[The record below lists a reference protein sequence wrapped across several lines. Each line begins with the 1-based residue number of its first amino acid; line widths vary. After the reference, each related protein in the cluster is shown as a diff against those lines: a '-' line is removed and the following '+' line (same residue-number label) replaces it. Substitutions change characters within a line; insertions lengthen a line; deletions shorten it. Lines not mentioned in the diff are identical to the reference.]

1 MATRLEDDMNEENN
15 MFILKF
21 NIETNAEF
29 TFALPDELKMIDD
42 WDESYAV
49 LSSDFKKLLNKA
61 IEYVGCLISSFE
73 TDSKRLEKSLVEE
86 WNILLKKLSN
96 YKNKGVDGYPIE
108 VLISTFNGI
117 AYWDNGYQHGSME
130 ILEWAPPVELNVI

>member
-1 MATRLEDDMNEENN
+1 M
-15 MFILKF
+15 
-21 NIETNAEF
+21 
-29 TFALPDELKMIDD
+29 
-42 WDESYAV
+42 
-49 LSSDFKKLLNKA
+49 
-61 IEYVGCLISSFE
+61 
-73 TDSKRLEKSLVEE
+73 LEKSLVEE

-130 ILEWAPPVELNVI
+130 ILELAPPVELNVI